1 MRAYY
6 PEIASE
12 PCPLPAL
19 RAPMRRLAAEGS
31 VLLKNEG
38 VLPFRKGECVSLFG
52 RCQEAYKKSGTGS
65 GGEVRCAEKPDLLKA
80 LRENGVFTL
89 NEKLAQVYA
98 DWSREHPYDFGNG
111 WQDPWSQEEMPVSEE
126 LVRKARACSDAAVIL
141 LQRSSG
147 EGKDNTAEKGGFQL
161 TDTERAMIELVSLA
175 FPRTAVV
182 LNVSG
187 LMDLSFTEELPIG
200 AVLYVWQGGQ
210 EGALAL
216 SDILSGKIS
225 PSGGLPSTQARKLSD
240 WPYYQNFLTPEVVY
254 AEDIYVGYRFFE
266 SFAPERVLYPFGFG
280 LSYTDFDISWSG
292 EEHEGMIELT
302 AAVKNIGSFA
312 AKRSL
317 QVYYEA
323 PCGVLGTPAR
333 ELACFGKTRE
343 LAPGESE
350 TLTLRFPADDMAS
363 YDEADLTGF
372 TSAYVL
378 QAGSY
383 RICAGTD
390 VRSARC
396 ILTHTEPATRLVRQC
411 EEAMAPV
418 QPFEHLHARIGR
430 DGRREAALVPARLQK
445 ADLPAHVLGRRP
457 AEIPYT
463 GRSGKSLCDVYDG
476 KCSLEDFIAQLT
488 DNDLINLM
496 LGEGMNSP
504 RVTPNSGAAMGGVTE
519 DLLDLGIPTLCLSDG
534 PSGLRLGADG
544 EYASSLPDG
553 FVFASSFDTAL
564 TEEIFRLEAR
574 ELHHYRVDILLGPGM
589 NIHRHPLCG
598 RNFEYFSED
607 PVLSGQMAAAMSR
620 GLASM
625 GCSTTLKHCCCN
637 SQEEYRNE
645 CMAVVSERALREIYL
660 KGFAIAVRDGS
671 ARAIMTTYNP
681 VNGWWNASNYDLCE
695 TVIRREW
702 GFEGIIMTDWWARS
716 NLFGE
721 AGYNDNLK
729 AMVRAHNDIYMVCS
743 ATESKT
749 HNIYEGLAEGY
760 ITLGDLQNAAVHLL
774 RFVLASPTFAAYRA
788 EGCQRPARRGVLPE
802 NASVLL
808 HLTEPAS
815 GEVFRLACDPDRP
828 LFARISLY
836 ASGDPLTQTPLILSL
851 NGKPTISFSVGGGPS
866 RDLLR
871 EIHPLKKGEAEL
883 ILRFPENLSVTELI
897 ILQ

>member
-12 PCPLPAL
+12 PCPLPEL

-31 VLLKNEG
+31 VLLKNDG
-38 VLPFRKGECVSLFG
+38 VLPFRKGDCVSLFG

-65 GGEVRCAEKPDLLKA
+65 GGEVRSAVKPDLLSA
-80 LRENGVFTL
+80 LRENGVFRL
-89 NEKLAQVYA
+89 NEELAQLYA

-126 LVRKARACSDAAVIL
+126 LVRSARARSDAAVIL

-161 TDTERAMIELVSLA
+161 TDTERAMVELVALA
-175 FPRTAVV
+175 FPRTAIV

-187 LMDLSFTEELPIG
+187 LMDLRFTEELPIG

-216 SDILSGKIS
+216 ADLLSGKIS

-240 WPYYQNFLTPEVVY
+240 WPFYQNFLTPEVVY
-254 AEDIYVGYRFFE
+254 AEDIYVGYRYFE

-280 LSYTDFDISWSG
+280 LSYTDFDIRWDA
-292 EEHEGMIELT
+292 EKQEDEIVLK
-302 AAVKNIGSFA
+302 ALVKNIGGFA

-333 ELACFGKTRE
+333 ALACFGKTRE

-350 TLTLRFPADDMAS
+350 ALVLRFPLSAMAS
-363 YDEADLTGF
+363 YDEAGLTGF
-372 TSAYVL
+372 ASAYVL
-378 QAGSY
+378 QAGTY
-383 RICAGTD
+383 RVFAGTD
-390 VRSARC
+390 VRSAAC
-396 ILTHTEPATRLVRQC
+396 VLTHTEPAARLVRQC

-418 QPFEHLHARIGR
+418 QAFEHLRAQHDS
-430 DGRREAALVPARLQK
+430 DGRRKAVLVPARLQET
-445 ADLPAHVLGRRP
+445 DLPARVQSRRP
-457 AEIPYT
+457 AEIPYS
-463 GRSGKSLCDVYDG
+463 GRRGLRLSDVSAG
-476 KCSLEDFIAQLT
+476 RCSLDDFIAQLT
-488 DNDLINLM
+488 DNDLINLL

-544 EYASSLPDG
+544 DCSSSLPDG
-553 FVFASSFDTAL
+553 FVFAASFDTAL
-564 TEEIFRLEAR
+564 TEEIFRLEAH
-574 ELHHYRVDILLGPGM
+574 ELHHYRVDLLLGPGM
-589 NIHRHPLCG
+589 NIHKHPLCG

-625 GCSTTLKHCCCN
+625 GCSTTIKHCCCN
-637 SQEEYRNE
+637 NQEEYRNE
-645 CMAVVSERALREIYL
+645 CMAIVSERALREIYL
-660 KGFAIAVRDGS
+660 KGFEIAVREGS
-671 ARAIMTTYNP
+671 TRAIMTTYNP

-695 TVIRREW
+695 TLIRREW
-702 GFEGIIMTDWWARS
+702 GFKGIIMTDWWARS

-729 AMVRAHNDIYMVCS
+729 AMVRAHNDLFMVCS
-743 ATESKT
+743 STEGKI
-749 HNIYEGLAEGY
+749 HNIYEGLSEGY
-760 ITLGDLQNAAVHLL
+760 ITRGDLQYCAANVL
-774 RFVLASPTFAAYRA
+774 RFILQSPTYARFLA
-788 EGCQRPARRGVLPE
+788 EGEPRPERLDIFPADAKEILTLDKPE
-802 NASVLL
+802 SGRAYEL
-808 HLTEPAS
+808 HFKENEFIRYCLEFETDA
-815 GEVFRLACDPDRP
+815 
-828 LFARISLY
+828 
-836 ASGDPLTQTPLILSL
+836 DPLTQLPVRIFTGGTMSISLSVS
-851 NGKPTISFSVGGGPS
+851 G
-866 RDLLR
+866 
-871 EIHPLKKGEAEL
+871 GEASRIERL
-883 ILRFPENLSVTELI
+883 SRPKGSAPEIRLLFPPEVRIKRLRLY
-897 ILQ
+897 Q